1 MEKVDSARAC
11 VAALMIGLALLFPF
25 VLLHLYGYL
34 TPGHLR
40 PFLMGK
46 PALLCLYRCLGLS
59 PFLSFL
65 GEAGKILL
73 FSFLSCAFLLALLK
87 TRGTIGRT
95 RRFIKQVQQKAIPS
109 SHCAGLK
116 DVVIFEDK
124 LPLAFTGGFLKPRIY
139 LSRSLLN
146 SLEEEE
152 IRAIVLHESRHKK
165 ARDPLKSLFVSFLCD
180 LYFFLPVAV
189 FLKKGH
195 RLLAEIR
202 ADAQEAEARIE
213 PLDVAR
219 TLLKVRKIHGLSS
232 SWFNDMLLERTKYLC
247 GEKVPILPPMGRILI
262 SASLAALLVFFS
274 LRPSPQ
280 GVSKS
285 LALHQQSCPWHT
297 LHK

>member
-1 MEKVDSARAC
+1 MGKVDKAKAL
-11 VAALMIGLALLFPF
+11 VAALSVGLALLFPF
-25 VLLHLYGYL
+25 LLVRLYGYL
-34 TPGHLR
+34 APGLLR

-59 PFLSFL
+59 PFLSLL

-73 FSFLSCAFLLALLK
+73 FSFLSFAFLLALLK

-95 RRFIKQVQQKAIPS
+95 RRFIRQVQQKAIPS
-109 SHCAGLK
+109 SHFAGLN
-116 DVVIFEDK
+116 DVIIFEDR

-152 IRAIVLHESRHKK
+152 IRAVVLHESRHQK
-165 ARDPLKSLFVSFLCD
+165 ARDPLKSLLVSFLCD
-180 LYFFLPVAV
+180 LYFFLPIAV

-202 ADAQEAEARIE
+202 ADAQGVEARTQ

-247 GEKVPILPPMGRILI
+247 GEKVHILPPMRKILI
-262 SASLAALLVFFS
+262 SASLVVLLVFFS
-274 LRPSPQ
+274 LRPGPQ
-280 GVSKS
+280 GASKT
-285 LALHQQSCPWHT
+285 LDLHRQSCPRHA